1 MAFTD
6 LTADID
12 LMRAENTDFFED
24 YSDVQLTD
32 LKRDG
37 ALIAL
42 KSDIISQMSLQNTDA
57 DILDELATNY
67 SYRLN
72 YALTLKQ
79 LQMFYYQNATMGD
92 SISLMRYEVYE
103 NRYNQERK
111 AFKNFETTE
120 TYVPLITNGTMSI
133 G

>member
-6 LTADID
+6 LTANVD
-12 LMRAENTDFFED
+12 LMRAENTDFLSNYTDE
-24 YSDVQLTD
+24 QLTD

-37 ALIAL
+37 ALEVL
-42 KSDIISQMSLQNTDA
+42 KSDIISQMSLRTSDT
-57 DILDELATNY
+57 DILDEIATTY
-67 SYRLN
+67 SSRLN

-79 LQMFYYQNATMGD
+79 LQIFYYQNATMGD

-103 NRYNQERK
+103 NRYNYERK
-111 AFKNFETTE
+111 SFNDFQTTA
-120 TYVPLITNGTMSI
+120 TYTPIASSCVMII